1 MPTPSDNTSPLNV
14 ASITED
20 ISTHTT
26 CPPEVERLSSWR
38 DSPEPSA
45 TESDVPDNASSPS
58 IRSAHT
64 LLTAQPDGTIN
75 QSNTDVSG
83 VASGHSA
90 PKKGMMGSDDELA
103 LGRLSPARGTA
114 SSAKPSSTV
123 ASPSTASL
131 LSYEFSNVRVS
142 EPVSCADITALL
154 TLTTASS

>member
-90 PKKGMMGSDDELA
+90 PQKGTMGSDDELA
-103 LGRLSPARGTA
+103 LGRLSPTRGTA
-114 SSAKPSSTV
+114 SSAKPLSTV

-142 EPVSCADITALL
+142 EPVSCADIIALL